1 MSYDIFKIIWQRGGS
16 FWFVGEIAQQQ
27 QEHWRPVVLFHAQP
41 LLLMGTLEDAVQ
53 KCMACIVVQAE
64 SVKVNGETKHSKKQL
79 L

>member
-1 MSYDIFKIIWQRGGS
+1 MAEGGS
-16 FWFVGEIAQQQ
+16 FWFAGEIAEQQ
-27 QEHWRPVVLFHAQP
+27 QEQRRPVVLFHAQP
-41 LLLMGTLEDAVQ
+41 LLLMGTLEDAAQ

>member
-1 MSYDIFKIIWQRGGS
+1 MIFSKLFGKEGQVLG
-16 FWFVGEIAQQQ
+16 FAGEIAEQQ
-27 QEHWRPVVLFHAQP
+27 QEQRRPVVLFHAQP
-41 LLLMGTLEDAVQ
+41 LLLMGTLEDAAQ